1 MTDSPFFARSIRCR
15 TLLRRLRRMRSLIP
29 TAANCR
35 DSQQTSCAPEASR
48 PRCSAYRPTPAIA
61 RATSSGQSEAIAVRP
76 ASFRP
81 CRHAKLSGLPDKTEI
96 SLTPRRQAPG
106 SAAERAHAPIASQPA
121 PYALPSRSQKTWLAL
136 ARLRRETSPA
146 DPANGCWLC
155 GGVGMREQPTLRFS
169 LRCEAGC
176 RLCFRDGTQHT
187 LSVWSF
193 LPP

>member
-1 MTDSPFFARSIRCR
+1 MLGRGQAQAPNPLPTRQVSARFRPRPMTDSPFFARSIRCR

-121 PYALPSRSQKTWLAL
+121 PYTLPSWSQKNLAAL
-136 ARLRRETSPA
+136 ARLRRERVRQTRRS
-146 DPANGCWLC
+146 
-155 GGVGMREQPTLRFS
+155 V
-169 LRCEAGC
+169 AGYAAA
-176 RLCFRDGTQHT
+176 LA
-187 LSVWSF
+187 
-193 LPP
+193 